1 MRDYVE
7 ASAAIDR
14 SREQVAELTVDLH
27 YAETPGLTQ
36 RYGSTGRLRCL
47 EDVRYHLSYLIHAIS
62 MKSVVLFG
70 NYVEWMVAL
79 MTARNIPVDDFRT
92 NLVCLRNAISK
103 TLPEIEPFTKEYFES
118 AMGRLSDK
126 TAWSTTHITD
136 ANPNRSLLEE
146 YLAAVIGFRR
156 LRASEIILDAA
167 ASGIEIRDI
176 YLNVFQQAQY
186 EIGRLWQ
193 INKLTVPQE
202 HYCTAVTQQ
211 VMAQLYPYMFMA
223 AAKPRKVVAACVQG
237 ELHEIGSRILIDFF
251 EMSGWDTRYFGANT
265 PTAALVEALQQEKP
279 DLLLVSV
286 TMTFHLKAV
295 SDLIQAVRK
304 TDHGDKIKVL
314 VGGYPFIVDPVLWHA
329 VGADGSAR
337 DAKTAL
343 LFADQL
349 VGNG

>member
-27 YAETPGLTQ
+27 YAEAPGLTQ
-36 RYGSTGRLRCL
+36 RYGNTGRLRCL
-47 EDVRYHLSYLIHAIS
+47 EDVRYHLSYLIHAMS
-62 MKSVVLFG
+62 MESAVLFG
-70 NYVEWMVAL
+70 NYVRWVVAL

-92 NLVCLRNAISK
+92 NLICLRNAISK

-118 AMGRLSDK
+118 ATARLSDE
-126 TAWSTTHITD
+126 TALPTHITD
-136 ANPNRSLLEE
+136 DNPNRSLLEE
-146 YLAAVIGFRR
+146 YLAALIGFRR
-156 LRASEIILDAA
+156 QRASEIILDAA
-167 ASGIEIRDI
+167 DSGVEIRDI
-176 YLNVFQQAQY
+176 YINVFQQAQY

-193 INKLTVPQE
+193 INKLSVPQE

-211 VMAQLYPYMFMA
+211 VMAQLYPYMFTA

-237 ELHEIGSRILIDFF
+237 ELHEIGSRILVDFF

-265 PTAALVEALQQEKP
+265 PTAGLVEALGQEKP

-304 TDHGDKIKVL
+304 TDLGDKVKVL

-337 DAKTAL
+337 DAKTTL
-343 LFADQL
+343 LLADQL

>member
-7 ASAAIDR
+7 ASAAIEH
-14 SREQVAELTVDLH
+14 SREQLAERTVDLH
-27 YAETPGLTQ
+27 YAEVPGLTQ
-36 RYGSTGRLRCL
+36 RYGDTGRLRCL

-62 MKSVVLFG
+62 MESAVLFG
-70 NYVEWMVAL
+70 NYVGWVVAL

-92 NLVCLRNAISK
+92 NLTCLRNAISK
-103 TLPEIEPFTKEYFES
+103 TLPEIEPFIKEYFEG
-118 AMGRLSDK
+118 ATAQLSDE
-126 TAWSTTHITD
+126 AALPTHITD
-136 ANPNRSLLEE
+136 DNPNRSLLEE
-146 YLAAVIGFRR
+146 YLAALIGFRR
-156 LRASEIILDAA
+156 QRASEIILDAA
-167 ASGIEIRDI
+167 GSGVEIRDI
-176 YLNVFQQAQY
+176 YMNVFQQAQY

-193 INKLTVPQE
+193 INKLSVPQE

-211 VMAQLYPYMFMA
+211 VMGQLYPYMFTT
-223 AAKPRKVVAACVQG
+223 AAKPRKVIAACVQG
-237 ELHEIGSRILIDFF
+237 ELHEIGSRILVDFF

-265 PTAALVEALQQEKP
+265 PTSGLVEVLRQEKP

-304 TDHGDKIKVL
+304 TELANKIKIL

-337 DAKTAL
+337 DAKTTL
-343 LFADQL
+343 LLADQL